1 MAFQI
6 GSSLLDALVLGIV
19 NKESTYGY
27 VLTQQAKQLMDI
39 SDSTLYPVLKR
50 LLKDDALYTYDV
62 PFQGR
67 NRRYYSITDK
77 GKQML
82 EGYINDWH
90 IYKELV
96 EQLLTGGII
105 TAESQTDNIN
115 KSDIEEDE
123 TT

>member
-6 GSSLLDALVLGIV
+6 GSSLLDALVLGIL

-27 VLTQQAKQLMDI
+27 VLTQQAKLLMDI

-62 PFQGR
+62 PYQGR

-82 EGYINDWH
+82 ENYINDWH
-90 IYKELV
+90 SYKVLV
-96 EQLLTGGII
+96 EQLLTGGIHLPPDE
-105 TAESQTDNIN
+105 TAESREN
-115 KSDIEEDE
+115 EGDE
-123 TT
+123 